1 MLEGE
6 LFALLEGT
14 ADAAFA
20 VDEEGT
26 IRSWN
31 ASAEILFGYPAAE
44 VLHRSCREVLK
55 GRCGHSPD
63 ACAANGCG
71 VPAFDIDV
79 CLPSGR
85 RIWVNVSTLVYQDA
99 RRGRRLVVHLARDIT
114 ERKLSEELARKV
126 VDLSRQLAAVS
137 DGAGRAPAAAV
148 LSEQERRILRAFSK
162 GGNSAAIAR
171 ELGISLQTLRN
182 HLHRVNQKLGTHNRL
197 EAVMTAIERNLL

>member
-14 ADAAFA
+14 ADAAFT
-20 VDEEGT
+20 VDEEGL

-31 ASAEILFGYPAAE
+31 SSAELLFGYPAEE
-44 VLHRSCREVLK
+44 VLRKSCRDVLK
-55 GRCGHSPD
+55 GRCVRSPD
-63 ACAANGCG
+63 ICAADGCG
-71 VPAFDIDV
+71 IPAFDIDV
-79 CLPSGR
+79 SLPSGR
-85 RIWVNVSTLVYQDA
+85 KIWVNVSTLVYQDA
-99 RRGRRLVVHLARDIT
+99 RHRRRLVVHLARDVT

-126 VDLSRQLAAVS
+126 MEISRQLAAVS
-137 DGAGRAPAAAV
+137 DGAGHPAPPAV
-148 LSEQERRILRAFSK
+148 LSEQERRVLRAFSK
-162 GGNSAAIAR
+162 GGNSATIAR